1 MEGAGVAGMELAAA
15 QYCHL
20 EYHLQCCWRNQY
32 HLVEQRK
39 MGVHQDYLTLGVAI
53 Q

>member
-1 MEGAGVAGMELAAA
+1 VEGTNVAGMELVAA
-15 QYCHL
+15 QYCH
-20 EYHLQCCWRNQY
+20 HLQYCWRNQY